1 MKEPRLKEP
10 RFPFAFFD
18 AFRRSWVRGPD
29 KATKAELAARYDL
42 YTITGDGEVT
52 TSGESRGSMAGRT
65 TCSGEGRR
73 SSEGLLVLRFP
84 RGAGRCGW

>member
-42 YTITGDGEVT
+42 YTIIGDGEVT
-52 TSGESRGSMAGRT
+52 TSGESAGKHGRT
-65 TCSGEGRR
+65 HDVFGR
-73 SSEGLLVLRFP
+73 GQKK
-84 RGAGRCGW
+84 